1 MAIRSNGK
9 QYIILF
15 VENNAGVLARITSL
29 FCQRG
34 FNIDTLTVASTDTPA
49 ISRITISFFGDERTS
64 KQLLMQTGKLT
75 EVKAVIPTRTPFCVL
90 RELLLVK
97 LDAPE
102 ERREEILAFA
112 AEYKFRV
119 VDKSDGCM
127 ILELT
132 GDPAYI
138 DTLIE
143 ILGNFKI
150 LEMCHT
156 GVTALER
163 GQASFS
169 AE

>member
-9 QYIILF
+9 QYIVLF

-34 FNIDTLTVASTDTPA
+34 FNIDSLTVASTDTPT
-49 ISRITISFFGDERTS
+49 ISRITIAFFGDDRTS

-75 EVKAVIPTRTPFCVL
+75 EVKAVIPTQTPFCVL

-102 ERREEILAFA
+102 ERRDEILAFA

-143 ILGNFKI
+143 ILGSFKI
-150 LEMCHT
+150 LEMCRT
-156 GVTALER
+156 GATALER